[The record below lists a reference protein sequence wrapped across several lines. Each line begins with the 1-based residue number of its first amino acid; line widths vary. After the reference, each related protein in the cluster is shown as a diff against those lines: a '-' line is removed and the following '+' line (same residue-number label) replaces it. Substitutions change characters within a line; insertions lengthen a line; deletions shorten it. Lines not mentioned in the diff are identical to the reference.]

1 MGKKGGFSSQG
12 AGKKTSGD
20 KGKAKKGAGGAGTA
34 GAAAAKKKPTKK
46 QTRPAQGKGKFRD
59 TKPTQDRQVHKPEV
73 VADGK
78 KRKRPAAD
86 ALPAAAPLRLSK
98 KKKESVHFMNR
109 LEHDGE
115 FKLAQIA
122 KVMWEKARVKE
133 LDAKQRSEIITELL
147 GKLSGHIQ
155 SLCLKH
161 DASRIVQTCLKYGTK
176 SQCDNICTEL
186 LGTVRMLCKSKYGKA
201 LVKKLLT
208 YCSKPTRAEIIRS
221 ELSGHVLEL
230 VAHKEAAE
238 IVEYVYAEIAT
249 GEQKNAMH
257 SELYGR
263 EFTVQKHTAAI
274 KTLDQLSP
282 KMLPQVLES
291 MSALVHKL
299 VDKGIVG
306 HSIVHRCAHDFLRL
320 ATVEQKA
327 SFAVHV
333 AERLLEMIHTRSG
346 MLVGVCCVTFGSP
359 KDRKQI
365 IKSMREYISKV
376 STEEFGHLVLI
387 QLLSVVDDT
396 VLLRDFVIKELAA
409 EVPTLLEDVYARR
422 VLLAVLSP
430 ANARYFPGDALAV
443 LKPELPAD
451 FVVSKKSVEQR
462 TAELLPALL
471 PALLESFEENP
482 EVLFN
487 GLEVGGQGT
496 AVDVLFETVEACSDE
511 SSASGAL
518 AAVAEHVAQIQWHEH
533 PERLRAFG
541 SVKRLLSGTA
551 GHFAEALAK
560 TIGSNVLSYTENNSG
575 GYVVAALLK
584 SCSDSVKATLRK
596 QVQSAKA
603 SLKSLP
609 DDSGAKHLL
618 AECAK

>member
-1 MGKKGGFSSQG
+1 MGIARGTTMGKKGGFSSQG

-133 LDAKQRSEIITELL
+133 
-147 GKLSGHIQ
+147 
-155 SLCLKH
+155 H

-263 EFTVQKHTAAI
+263 EFT
-274 KTLDQLSP
+274 
-282 KMLPQVLES
+282 
-291 MSALVHKL
+291 
-299 VDKGIVG
+299 
-306 HSIVHRCAHDFLRL
+306 
-320 ATVEQKA
+320 
-327 SFAVHV
+327 
-333 AERLLEMIHTRSG
+333 
-346 MLVGVCCVTFGSP
+346 
-359 KDRKQI
+359 
-365 IKSMREYISKV
+365 
-376 STEEFGHLVLI
+376 
-387 QLLSVVDDT
+387 
-396 VLLRDFVIKELAA
+396 
-409 EVPTLLEDVYARR
+409 
-422 VLLAVLSP
+422 
-430 ANARYFPGDALAV
+430 
-443 LKPELPAD
+443 
-451 FVVSKKSVEQR
+451 
-462 TAELLPALL
+462 
-471 PALLESFEENP
+471 
-482 EVLFN
+482 
-487 GLEVGGQGT
+487 
-496 AVDVLFETVEACSDE
+496 
-511 SSASGAL
+511 
-518 AAVAEHVAQIQWHEH
+518 
-533 PERLRAFG
+533 
-541 SVKRLLSGTA
+541 
-551 GHFAEALAK
+551 
-560 TIGSNVLSYTENNSG
+560 
-575 GYVVAALLK
+575 
-584 SCSDSVKATLRK
+584 
-596 QVQSAKA
+596 
-603 SLKSLP
+603 
-609 DDSGAKHLL
+609 
-618 AECAK
+618 